1 MNIGFGIFGG
11 LVVLGII
18 YLYTQT
24 KDRWNWSKIAKRSL
38 IALGVIVAIPIAGI
52 VISIGYGKIAG
63 YIESQP
69 KALSNYGGLTL
80 GEKVTDV
87 EFRSK
92 LEDMTKPDDKD
103 HKRFAVTGTNLLFD
117 TKDNSGKV
125 DKIIINCQ
133 DGDTDTVNGVSCY
146 DNSEKIFDQY
156 GKNNIS
162 IYCKVKRRPS
172 DTVDDLKQIRLYES
186 EKYGV
191 TYGMHLNKVRAIFIQ
206 APTKPRDTEYW
217 DLCDK
222 QK

>member
-156 GKNNIS
+156 FP
-162 IYCKVKRRPS
+162 Y
-172 DTVDDLKQIRLYES
+172 
-186 EKYGV
+186 
-191 TYGMHLNKVRAIFIQ
+191 
-206 APTKPRDTEYW
+206 
-217 DLCDK
+217 
-222 QK
+222 